1 MGLNAGIADLLRL
14 LSRFEDRDSRG
25 EEDEKGHPQGSGKRH
40 CEHPI
45 VQNRDARKPNAP
57 PEKDLAEVVRVP

>member
-1 MGLNAGIADLLRL
+1 VGLIAGFAGLLRL

-40 CEHPI
+40 YEHPI
-45 VQNRDARKPNAP
+45 VENRDARKPNTP